1 MCNKNLD
8 LEIVIKTRLDFRG
21 LLCKKL
27 HMQFYYDPA
36 KSSGANCEKILYSFS
51 MLVCAQASK
60 FVHFLYCGT
69 FTLKTAHTIY
79 SLIQPVFHASMF
91 LNMPYEKVNC
101 KLSIVYEQN

>member
-21 LLCKKL
+21 LLLCKNSTCNFTTIQQKAVE
-27 HMQFYYDPA
+27 QIAKKYYTA
-36 KSSGANCEKILYSFS
+36 SICL
-51 MLVCAQASK
+51 CAQVSK

-79 SLIQPVFHASMF
+79 SLIQPVFHASMS
-91 LNMPYEKVNC
+91 LNMAYEKVNC
-101 KLSIVYEQN
+101 Q